1 MSHFI
6 NTVWN
11 EDFHF
16 VSTIDQKQVHFDATA
31 ISKDYNKGVSPKTIL
46 LSGLSGC
53 TGMDVVSILNHKFK
67 VAFSD
72 FSIDV
77 KGELTET
84 HPKVYHQIHITYRI
98 KVNKEFETKVKEAV
112 DLSLNKYCGVSAM
125 LGKTATITYEIQFL

>member
-11 EDFHF
+11 KDFHF
-16 VSTIDQKQVHFDATA
+16 VSTLDDKQVHFDATA
-31 ISKDYNKGVSPKTIL
+31 ISQDYNNGVSPKTIL

-53 TGMDVVSILNHKFK
+53 TGMDVVSILNNKFK
-67 VAFSD
+67 VPFSN
-72 FSIDV
+72 FSIGV

-84 HPKVYHQIHITYRI
+84 HPKVYNEIHITYLI
-98 KVNKEFETKVKEAV
+98 KVNKEFEAKVKEAV

-125 LGKTATITYEIQFL
+125 LGKTAIITYEIQFL